1 MPRPRVLVDLLSYT
15 GTKGGMETYT
25 RELYRLFGEM
35 DTGLEFVGL
44 ASKEGGRLDLSWF
57 PGELIRSRISG
68 ENRFVW
74 AAGELVATSVV
85 ASRRRAD
92 LLHSPATLGPMK
104 TTMPAVLTIHDT
116 LYWSH
121 PELMSTPL
129 YTGPVKWMETR
140 AARNAAHVITDSEA
154 SAVDIRKYLHV
165 PPDRLH
171 VVPLAATPVP
181 ARVAEQPPTGDVV
194 LLASGQRRPHKNW
207 EGLIEALALHR
218 AGGPSAP
225 GHHRRP
231 GRRPAAPVVDRL
243 GLGDH
248 VELRG
253 WVSEDELA
261 ALYRE
266 ATAMVLP
273 SFVEGFGL
281 PVLEALQAGVPVLC
295 SDIAAH
301 REIAGDAAVWF
312 DPHDRASIAAAVRTA
327 TTDPDRMARL
337 RVEGPERARLFSWQR
352 VADETLAVFRT
363 ALHVA
368 RVDERVVRRRLS
380 RRTATACPTTV
391 RTAADLARAEGG
403 RQQAQAVQARGPA
416 QPGRAPR
423 AVPAEGVHLAGGD
436 RRSSAARRAG
446 GGR

>member
-35 DTGLEFVGL
+35 ETGLEFVGL

-74 AAGELVATSVV
+74 AAGELVATSLV

-121 PELMSTPL
+121 PELMSTPF

-181 ARVAEQPPTGDVV
+181 DRVAATPPTGDVT

-207 EGLIEALALHR
+207 EGLIEALARIEPADRPRLVIT
-218 AGGPSAP
+218 GGRGADPLQ
-225 GHHRRP
+225 
-231 GRRPAAPVVDRL
+231 PVVDRL
-243 GLGDH
+243 GLGEH

-253 WVSEDELA
+253 WVSEDELN

-312 DPHDRASIAAAVRTA
+312 DPHDGASIAAAVRTVDDGPGA
-327 TTDPDRMARL
+327 DGAAAGRGARAGPAVLVAARRRRDARGLPDGAARDAL
-337 RVEGPERARLFSWQR
+337 SPGRRTPDQSPRTRRRARRRCGRPRPCACRERPAAGSGR
-352 VADETLAVFRT
+352 AGGTSTADGPRA
-363 ALHVA
+363 APGP
-368 RVDERVVRRRLS
+368 S
-380 RRTATACPTTV
+380 RGPPS
-391 RTAADLARAEGG
+391 GG
-403 RQQAQAVQARGPA
+403 RRS
-416 QPGRAPR
+416 
-423 AVPAEGVHLAGGD
+423 
-436 RRSSAARRAG
+436 RSSAARRADVVP
-446 GGR
+446 